1 MTIQKSLKILL
12 ILPLIFFIILSN
24 PSIGASPKNNRNDV
38 NPYTTG
44 SVGSKTKS
52 ENATRVTKETS
63 GTRYALLIGVNQYDN
78 SRNEKQAKEAKR
90 PFFSLKNLNYSC
102 NDMTV
107 LSQTLVNCKFT
118 TSDKITL
125 LTSSAT
131 EENKKSTLTN
141 INRELKNLLSLLK
154 PNDTIFIA
162 FAGHGLALPN
172 YKGEKE
178 SELYLCPMDAEIICN
193 PNTGKFDCRS
203 LLSRKILE
211 GSLKDC
217 QASIKILAM
226 DACRENASIATRS
239 IAQNDLITETAM
251 AEIEKIKEFTPKPVE
266 GLFQLF
272 SCDEGQT
279 AAEYDPIKHGVYS
292 FFMIKGLKGDAD
304 ANANNDGYI
313 TLSELQ
319 RYVKDKTS
327 AYSTG
332 VIGGHNQTP
341 KIIAIG
347 DSTGEDVVLAVCTP
361 TKPQIDNSSNS
372 NNNSNNNQNLSSS
385 SNRMNET
392 NTSRSSNRMN
402 ETKMNETN
410 TSSRSNNQ
418 DSGNSGRRRSR

>member
-1 MTIQKSLKILL
+1 MTIQISLKILL
-12 ILPLIFFIILSN
+12 IVPLIFLTALSN
-24 PSIGASPKNNRNDV
+24 PAIGAPPENNRNNV
-38 NPYTTG
+38 EPHTTPP
-44 SVGSKTKS
+44 VGSKTKS
-52 ENATRVTKETS
+52 ENATRVTKATA

-78 SRNEKQAKEAKR
+78 PRNEKRAKEAKR

-118 TSDKITL
+118 TSDNITL

-154 PNDTIFIA
+154 SNDTIFIA

-211 GSLKDC
+211 GYLKEC
-217 QASIKILAM
+217 QASVKILAM
-226 DACRENASIATRS
+226 DACRENGSISTRS
-239 IAQNDLITETAM
+239 IAQNDLITEIAM
-251 AEIEKIKEFTPKPVE
+251 AEIKKIEEFIPKPVE

-292 FFMIKGLKGDAD
+292 FFMIKGLEGD
-304 ANANNDGYI
+304 ANANNDGHI

-327 AYSTG
+327 AYSSG

-347 DSTGEDVVLAVCTP
+347 DSTGEDVVLATCTP
-361 TKPQIDNSSNS
+361 AK
-372 NNNSNNNQNLSSS
+372 NNNNNNNNNNQNSAST
-385 SNRMNET
+385 SNRN
-392 NTSRSSNRMN
+392 
-402 ETKMNETN
+402 
-410 TSSRSNNQ
+410 NNQ
-418 DSGNSGRRRSR
+418 NNGNSGHRRPR